1 MVPWALKPRRCSWAI
16 MGEHMM
22 HGGGGG
28 FHMLR
33 TRDLDKDIKLSEG
46 LIRRV
51 YRFADH
57 YHARILTYL
66 VLIVLASA
74 VNAAGPLLGRAIIDD
89 ALIGR
94 NRTLLLQLV
103 AAVFA
108 VALVSTLLTIINRY
122 VSSKIGEGIIYD
134 LRTALFNHV
143 QRMPI
148 AFFTR
153 TQTGALISRLNTDV
167 IGAQRALTDTTG
179 TIVSTI
185 VDVAITLTVM
195 FLLDWKITLISLVLI
210 PIFVLPSR
218 SIGKTLQKFAKRQM
232 EQNAAMN
239 TQMTERFQIGGA
251 LLMKLFGRPSA
262 ENAAFQERA
271 GAVRDLGVRS
281 SIYGRFFFA
290 LFGLVAAMGTGLVY
304 WLGGLQYLRDSKS
317 FSIGTISA
325 FAIYLMRLYAPV
337 TMLTNARVELMTAFV
352 SFDRVFEVLDF
363 PSSIADK
370 PSAVDLIEPK
380 GRVEFDHVWFRY
392 PPGSEVSIA
401 SLEGD
406 RVDVGY
412 DKDAWV
418 LKDVSFTL
426 EPGQMFA
433 LVGPSGAGKTT
444 LSYLVP
450 RLYDATQG
458 AVRIDGNDVRDLTVA
473 SLADAVGMVT
483 QDAHMFHETIRTNLQ
498 YAAPDATEA
507 DLIEAAKSAQ
517 IYDLI
522 ASMPDGFDTT
532 VGERGYRLSGGE
544 KQRLAIARLLLSNPA
559 IMILDEATAHLDSE
573 SEQLI
578 QRALAIALAGRSSLV
593 IAHRLST
600 IVSADKILV
609 VNDGRIVES
618 GPHHE
623 LLAGS
628 GLYQDLYRTQ
638 FQAGAAALA
647 SVDAPAQ
654 H

>member
-1 MVPWALKPRRCSWAI
+1 
-16 MGEHMM
+16 M
-22 HGGGGG
+22 HGGG

-33 TRDLDKDIKLSEG
+33 TRDLDKDVKLSKG
-46 LIRRV
+46 LVRRV
-51 YRFADH
+51 YRFAAH
-57 YHARILTYL
+57 YHARILAFL
-66 VLIVLASA
+66 GLIVLASA
-74 VNAAGPLLGRAIIDD
+74 VSAVGPLLGRAIIDD
-89 ALIGR
+89 ALIGG
-94 NRTLLLQLV
+94 NRTLLFQLV
-103 AAVFA
+103 GAIFA
-108 VALVSTLLTIINRY
+108 VAMLGTVLTITNRY
-122 VSSKIGEGIIYD
+122 FSSKIGEGIIYD

-195 FLLDWKITLISLVLI
+195 LLLNWRITLISLVLI

-218 SIGKTLQKFAKRQM
+218 RIGKTLQKFAKKQM

-251 LLMKLFGRPSA
+251 LLMKLFGRPGTES
-262 ENAAFQERA
+262 AAFQERA

-290 LFGLVAAMGTGLVY
+290 LFGLVGALGTGLVY
-304 WLGGLQYLRDSKS
+304 LLGGLAFLKEPES
-317 FSIGTISA
+317 FTIGTISA
-325 FAIYLMRLYAPV
+325 FAIYLMRLYAPI

-363 PSSIADK
+363 PSSIIDK
-370 PSAVDLIEPK
+370 PSAVDLVAPS
-380 GRVEFDHVWFRY
+380 GRIEFDRVWFRY

-406 RVDVGY
+406 RVDFGY

-418 LKDVSFTL
+418 LKDLSFTL

-444 LSYLVP
+444 LSNLVP

-458 AVRIDGNDVRDLTVA
+458 AVRIDGKDVKDLTLA
-473 SLADAVGMVT
+473 SLAAAVGVVT
-483 QDAHMFHETIRTNLQ
+483 QDAHMFHETIRSNLQ
-498 YAAPDATEA
+498 YAAPDASEE

-522 ASMPDGFDTT
+522 SSMPDGFDTT

-544 KQRLAIARLLLSNPA
+544 KQRLAIARLLLKNPA

-578 QRALAIALAGRSSLV
+578 QRALAVALAGRSSLV

-609 VNDGRIVES
+609 VEDGRIVES
-618 GPHHE
+618 GPHRE

-647 SVDAPAQ
+647 AVDAPAQ
-654 H
+654 Y

>member
-1 MVPWALKPRRCSWAI
+1 M
-16 MGEHMM
+16 MM

-46 LIRRV
+46 LVRRI
-51 YRFADH
+51 YRFAKH
-57 YHARILTYL
+57 YHGRILAYL
-66 VLIVLASA
+66 ALIVLASA
-74 VNAAGPLLGRAIIDD
+74 VSAVGPLLGLEIIDK
-89 ALIGR
+89 ALLGH
-94 NRTLLLQLV
+94 NRTLLFQLV
-103 AAVFA
+103 GAIFA
-108 VALVSTLLTIINRY
+108 VAMFGTLLTITNRY
-122 VSSKIGEGIIYD
+122 LSSKIGEGIIYD
-134 LRTALFNHV
+134 LRTALFSHV

-179 TIVSTI
+179 TILSTI
-185 VDVAITLTVM
+185 IDVVITLSVM
-195 FLLDWKITLISLVLI
+195 FWLDWKITLISLVLI
-210 PIFVLPSR
+210 PVFVLPSR
-218 SIGKTLQKFAKRQM
+218 RIGKTLQKFAKRQM

-251 LLMKLFGRPSA
+251 LLMKLFGRPST
-262 ENAAFQERA
+262 ESNAFQERA
-271 GAVRDLGVRS
+271 GAVRDLGIRS
-281 SIYGRFFFA
+281 SIYGRLFFA
-290 LFGLVAAMGTGLVY
+290 LFGLVAAMGSGLVY
-304 WLGGLQYLRDSKS
+304 LLGGLEYLRDPKS
-317 FSIGTISA
+317 FTIGTISA
-325 FAIYLMRLYAPV
+325 FAVYLTRLYGPI

-380 GRVEFDHVWFRY
+380 GRIEFDHVWFHY

-406 RVDVGY
+406 RVDVGF

-458 AVRIDGNDVRDLTVA
+458 AVRIDGHDVRDLTLA
-473 SLADAVGMVT
+473 SLADSVGMVT

-544 KQRLAIARLLLSNPA
+544 KQRLAIARLLLSNPT

-578 QRALAIALAGRSSLV
+578 QRALAVALAGRSSLV

-609 VNDGRIVES
+609 VDDGRIVES

>member
-1 MVPWALKPRRCSWAI
+1 
-16 MGEHMM
+16 MM

-33 TRDLDKDIKLSEG
+33 TRDLDKDVKLSEG

-51 YRFADH
+51 YRFADR

-167 IGAQRALTDTTG
+167 VGAQRALTDTTG

-218 SIGKTLQKFAKRQM
+218 RIGKTLQKFAKRQM

-251 LLMKLFGRPSA
+251 LLMKLFGRPAS

-392 PPGSEVSIA
+392 PPGSEVSIV

-450 RLYDATQG
+450 RLYDTTQG

-473 SLADAVGMVT
+473 SLADSVGMVT
-483 QDAHMFHETIRTNLQ
+483 QDAHMFHETIRTNLL
-498 YAAPDATEA
+498 YAAPDASEA

-578 QRALAIALAGRSSLV
+578 QRALAVALAGRSSLV

-609 VNDGRIVES
+609 VDDGRIVES
-618 GPHHE
+618 GPHRE